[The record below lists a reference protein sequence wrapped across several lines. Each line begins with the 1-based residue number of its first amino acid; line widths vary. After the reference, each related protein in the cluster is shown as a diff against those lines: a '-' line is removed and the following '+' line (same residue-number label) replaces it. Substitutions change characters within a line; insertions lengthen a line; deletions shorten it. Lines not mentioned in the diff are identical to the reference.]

1 MSRTAA
7 DAVLETLLAWN
18 IRRVF
23 ICPGSTE
30 AAFLDATVR
39 HPEFEVV
46 LTTHESVTVAMADGY
61 ARATGEPAVAYV
73 HTHLGLANALA
84 HLDAARLARS
94 PVVVLNGLK
103 PTLIQSHGGFTSLP
117 GTGELARPFVKR
129 HWQSLLA
136 ESIPEDLTQLLR
148 LATAEP
154 TGPVWLGLTQ
164 DLCNAECSAPVPPP
178 QRHQVRTKVAPDA
191 ADLRAVADLLSQARQ
206 PVLVAGAEAGRHGA
220 TADLLRLA
228 ERAGA
233 LVCNEDRRAFE
244 APGFPTGHPRFAGL
258 YAPTNPAVRD
268 SDVLIFLGCR
278 CFVEFEPAT
287 DAFVPPGATVVQTHV
302 DAEQL
307 ARVQGVDIALVGDET
322 LIARGLLDLLP
333 QRRMPQPA
341 PVTPVSPP
349 EPLRGNDVTTVAE
362 VAAALAEVIDED
374 TTVIEDSTTA
384 QAALLHALPQH
395 SSRSLVRS
403 SSGSLG
409 WGVGAALGY
418 QLGAPSRHV
427 VAVLGDGVFQ
437 FGPQALWAAARY
449 HIPVT
454 YLVINNRS
462 YAAVAAALRRYDG
475 LAEQTG
481 VYPGKDIAGVDIAAV
496 ARGFGLAAQRLD
508 DAADIPAAIRKHRGQ
523 PALLEIHTD
532 PDDFG
537 PGSAP
542 KR

>member
-1 MSRTAA
+1 MNPPRTAA

-30 AAFLDATVR
+30 ASFLDATLR

-73 HTHLGLANALA
+73 HTHLGLANSLA
-84 HLDAARLARS
+84 HLDAARLAYS
-94 PVVVLNGLK
+94 PVIVLNGLK
-103 PTLIQSHGGFTSLP
+103 PTLVQSHGGFTSLP

-129 HWQSLLA
+129 HWQSLLP
-136 ESIPEDLTQLLR
+136 ESIPEDLTQALR

-164 DLCNAECSAPVPPP
+164 DLCEAPCSAPVPEPA
-178 QRHQVRTKVAPDA
+178 RHQVRTKVVP
-191 ADLRAVADLLSQARQ
+191 ADLRPVADLLSQARQ
-206 PVLVAGAEAGRHGA
+206 PVLVAGAEAGRHDA

-228 ERAGA
+228 ERTGA
-233 LVCNEDRRAFE
+233 LVCNEDNRAFQ
-244 APGFPTGHPRFAGL
+244 APAFPTGHPRFAGL
-258 YAPTNPAVRD
+258 YSPANPAVRD
-268 SDVLIFLGCR
+268 CDVLMFLGCR

-287 DAFVPPGATVVQTHV
+287 SALVPPGATVVQTHV
-302 DAEQL
+302 DAAEL
-307 ARVQGVDIALVGDET
+307 ARVQGVDIAVVGDEAT
-322 LIARGLLDLLP
+322 IARGLLDLLP
-333 QRRMPQPA
+333 RRCAPA
-341 PVTPVSPP
+341 PVNPGPP
-349 EPLRGNDVTTVAE
+349 AQPAQSRDVVTVPD
-362 VAAALAEVIDED
+362 VAAALAEAIDED
-374 TTVIEDSTTA
+374 TTVIEDSTTSETT
-384 QAALLHALPQH
+384 LLHTLPQH
-395 SSRSLVRS
+395 SPRSLVTS
-403 SSGSLG
+403 ASGSLG
-409 WGVGAALGY
+409 WGMGAALGY

-437 FGPQALWAAARY
+437 FGPQALWVAARY

-475 LAEQTG
+475 VAERTG

-496 ARGFGLAAQRLD
+496 ARGFGLPAQRLES
-508 DAADIPAAIRKHRGQ
+508 AADIPAAIRKYRGE

-532 PDDFG
+532 PDDLG
-537 PGSAP
+537 PGRPP

>member
-7 DAVLETLLAWN
+7 DAVLETLIAWN

-30 AAFLDATVR
+30 AAFLDATLR

-84 HLDAARLARS
+84 HLEAARLARS

-103 PTLIQSHGGFTSLP
+103 PAVIQSHGGFTALP

-129 HWQSLLA
+129 QWQSLLA
-136 ESIPEDLTQLLR
+136 ESIPEDLTQVLR

-164 DLCNAECSAPVPPP
+164 DLCNAECAAPVPPP
-178 QRHQVRTKVAPDA
+178 QRYRPRTKVVPDP
-191 ADLRAVADLLSQARQ
+191 ADVQATADVLSQARQ

-228 ERAGA
+228 ERTGA
-233 LVCNEDRRAFE
+233 LLCNEDRRAFE
-244 APGFPTGHPRFAGL
+244 APGFPTTHPRFAGL

-268 SDVLIFLGCR
+268 SDVLVFLGCR

-287 DAFVPPGATVVQTHV
+287 AAFVPPGAKVVQTHV
-302 DAEQL
+302 DAAEL
-307 ARVQGVDIALVGDET
+307 ARVQGVDLAVAGDEA

-333 QRRMPQPA
+333 QRRTPQPA
-341 PVTPVSPP
+341 NPAQPP
-349 EPLRGNDVTTVAE
+349 EGPRRNDGTTVAE
-362 VAAALAEVIDED
+362 VVAALAEVVDED
-374 TTVIEDSTTA
+374 TTVIEDSTTS
-384 QAALLHALPQH
+384 QAALLRAVPQY
-395 SSRSLVRS
+395 SPRSIVRS

-449 HIPVT
+449 RIPVT

-508 DAADIPAAIRKHRGQ
+508 SAADIPAAIRKHRGA
-523 PALLEIHTD
+523 PALLEMHTD

-537 PGSAP
+537 P
-542 KR
+542 